1 MIAKRIIF
9 TGRVQGVGF
18 RYTTKEIAT
27 GFDVVGTVKN
37 MPNGTVELE
46 IMGEDEELGEYLSEI
61 TEESPVS
68 HFIKEVDVKDI
79 PLLEEVKGFTIAR

>member
-1 MIAKRIIF
+1 MIAKRVIF

-37 MPNGTVELE
+37 LPDGTVELE
-46 IMGEDEELGEYLSEI
+46 IMGEEEELSEYLAEI

-68 HFIKEVDVKDI
+68 HFLKEVDIENI
-79 PLLEEVKGFTIAR
+79 PLLEGVKGFRIAR